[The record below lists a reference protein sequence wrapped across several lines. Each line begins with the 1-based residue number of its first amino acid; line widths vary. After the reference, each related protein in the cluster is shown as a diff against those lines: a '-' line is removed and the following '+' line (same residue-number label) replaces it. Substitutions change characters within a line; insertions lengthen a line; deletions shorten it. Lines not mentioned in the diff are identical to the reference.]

1 MFRLEI
7 TESAEADLDSITDYL
22 GFELHNPSAAETLLD
37 EIDHACENLAAM
49 PELYP
54 LCSDRRLADMGYRK
68 AVIRSYIMVYE
79 VDEVDEV
86 VRILRF
92 FHGLEDYSAKL

>member
-37 EIDHACENLAAM
+37 SSGFSMDWKIIQRNFKSESVAHD
-49 PELYP
+49 
-54 LCSDRRLADMGYRK
+54 
-68 AVIRSYIMVYE
+68 
-79 VDEVDEV
+79 
-86 VRILRF
+86 
-92 FHGLEDYSAKL
+92 